1 MNAQMETFMQKLAA
15 MFVKPETIMEHK
27 QVHGSLKSLDIS
39 LENQK
44 PDESLSVGMVTKAK
58 LRKLLEEGDIDI
70 QSVDKFYDGVR
81 AFYSTAF
88 AYCTKWLPLNNTLLK
103 HCVFVDFMQRNA
115 CSMDNVEQILSAL
128 NHIHKDMVNDP
139 RAMDILE
146 EEFLVYQTMSETDIP
161 AHIWEESAVTE
172 KQDLDSDEVLTY
184 HRMDMIW
191 GYLRDKLPNL
201 SKVALSVLTVP
212 HSNAAEELVFS
223 LIRKNKT
230 DFRSNLDLETSL
242 SSIMTIKMNKPASLL
257 PCHRFKPSKEL
268 LKKCKAAC
276 REYNRAHTA
285 QGNADN
291 S

>member
-1 MNAQMETFMQKLAA
+1 
-15 MFVKPETIMEHK
+15 
-27 QVHGSLKSLDIS
+27 
-39 LENQK
+39 
-44 PDESLSVGMVTKAK
+44 
-58 LRKLLEEGDIDI
+58 
-70 QSVDKFYDGVR
+70 
-81 AFYSTAF
+81 
-88 AYCTKWLPLNNTLLK
+88 
-103 HCVFVDFMQRNA
+103 
-115 CSMDNVEQILSAL
+115 
-128 NHIHKDMVNDP
+128 
-139 RAMDILE
+139 MDILE

-242 SSIMTIKMNKPASLL
+242 SCIMTIKMNKPASLL